1 MSDIRE
7 DFLRLLGLAMR
18 ASRAEIGEDG
28 VADAI
33 AAGKARVIFLASD
46 AAENSTRRVYNLTR
60 DTHAVVVKIPFTKEE
75 LGGAFGRGSCAMV
88 AITESGFALSA
99 ANKLALISPGTYDD
113 VVQTLRSLD
122 ERIRSRRGTNKKR
135 SRK

>member
-1 MSDIRE
+1 MNDMRE

-18 ASRAEIGEDG
+18 ASRAEVGEDG

-33 AAGKARVIFLASD
+33 SAGKARVIFLASD
-46 AAENSTRRVYNLTR
+46 AAENSTRRVYHLTS
-60 DTHAVVVKIPFTKEE
+60 DTHAVVLKVPFTKEE

-88 AITESGFALSA
+88 ALTESGFALSA
-99 ANKLALISPGTYDD
+99 ANKLSLVSPGTYDD
-113 VVQTLRSLD
+113 AVQTLRSLD
-122 ERIRSRRGTNKKR
+122 ERIRSRRGTNKKK